1 MKRDYRL
8 FIKDILEAIEDI
20 EVFIGKMSFDTFH
33 ADKKTRSA
41 VVWKL
46 EVIGEA
52 SKNVPASIRSKYK
65 ELPWKDMAGMRDKI
79 SHFYFGI
86 DYQIVWEVVRRKLPI
101 VKPVV
106 KKMLKELKAGK
117 GLSK

>member
-1 MKRDYRL
+1 M
-8 FIKDILEAIEDI
+8 EAIEDI
-20 EVFIGKMSFDTFH
+20 EAFVVGMDFDSFY

-41 VVWKL
+41 VVWRL

-52 SKNVPASIRSKYK
+52 AKNIPASIRSKYR

-86 DYQIVWEVVRRKLPI
+86 DFKVVWEVVRKKLPI
-101 VKPVV
+101 VRSVIQQ
-106 KKMLKELKAGK
+106 MITELKEDGDIEK
-117 GLSK
+117 

>member
-1 MKRDYRL
+1 M
-8 FIKDILEAIEDI
+8 EAIEDI
-20 EVFIGKMSFDTFH
+20 EAFVGGMDFDSFY

-41 VVWKL
+41 VVWRL

-52 SKNVPASIRSKYK
+52 AKNIPASIRSKYR

-86 DYQIVWEVVRRKLPI
+86 DFKVVWEVVRKKLPI
-101 VKPVV
+101 VRSVIQQ
-106 KKMLKELKAGK
+106 MITELKEDGDIEK
-117 GLSK
+117 